1 MPQLPQREEMTR
13 LGFYGLAPFV
23 AGAVAL
29 WLSPWIIPLH
39 IALDFHQIA
48 LVYGGII
55 VVYLA
60 GINSGAILTPKLKS
74 PGSFLPGQL
83 MALVAFFAILPRG
96 TFFFS
101 LGAAWSHLVILILLI
116 YILMRD
122 LAAVNDG
129 ILPRW
134 YGTLRT
140 RLTFWAGLSILMIIS
155 RLLLLGFY

>member
-13 LGFYGLAPFV
+13 LGFYGLIPFV
-23 AGAVAL
+23 AGAIAL

-48 LVYGGII
+48 LVYGGVI

-60 GINSGAILTPKLKS
+60 GVNSGAILTPKLKS

-83 MALVAFFAILPRG
+83 MALVALFAVMPRG

-116 YILMRD
+116 YLLMRD
-122 LAAVNDG
+122 LAAVSDG

-140 RLTFWAGLSILMIIS
+140 RLTFWAGLSILMMIS
-155 RLLLLGFY
+155 RLLLMGFY